1 MAVMQDNEEVDAGA
15 RVPGLGVHAALASW
29 RFSRTST
36 ARRDGMQMQH
46 PFRPSPCAGR
56 YAARIL
62 LWPGAG
68 RGAGGAPDA
77 PTAAAD
83 ARLDSLA
90 APGFGTGTGAVL
102 PLASSAP
109 DVPCAPSPLAD
120 ASAQHHR
127 RAVMAD
133 ALPPGV
139 QVDLFGSEVD
149 LLQAF
154 VDAVQSLDP
163 DIVLGYEVQM
173 GSLGYLRDRT
183 AALGRTDF
191 LRALSRTPKVRALRR
206 LIFLWCGRVWRGRRA
221 VPLCNRGACA
231 AWQVSVATPRWVCS
245 DGARSPCNKTDRP
258 CPSSLALH
266 ASQLPSVKEN
276 FEDEYGWLHFSGIDI
291 CGRVVLNVWRIM
303 QSGARGGTAPAWG
316 CKCKE
321 WRSGRA
327 NTQVLRGRPGRPWSP
342 TISSRG
348 RATQLDWLLRDGFL
362 HCAVDPAASPPACL
376 AELKLSIYTL
386 ENVVAAVLQLR
397 IPHVPASQLHA
408 WFTGGPVGEGGRA
421 CWVRP
426 GFLRAVRSAAREL
439 CGPWT
444 AS

>member
-1 MAVMQDNEEVDAGA
+1 MFMAVMQDNEEVDAGA

-90 APGFGTGTGAVL
+90 APGFGTGAGAVL
-102 PLASSAP
+102 SLASSAP

-258 CPSSLALH
+258 CPSSFALH

-321 WRSGRA
+321 WASKHSGAPWQAWSSLVSDHIEPRQGDSIGLA
-327 NTQVLRGRPGRPWSP
+327 VVGRIFALRCRPGGLAARVPCRAQAQH
-342 TISSRG
+342 IHAGERGGSR
-348 RATQLDWLLRDGFL
+348 
-362 HCAVDPAASPPACL
+362 PAAAYPARACL
-376 AELKLSIYTL
+376 P
-386 ENVVAAVLQLR
+386 AACLVHR
-397 IPHVPASQLHA
+397 
-408 WFTGGPVGEGGRA
+408 RA
-421 CWVRP
+421 R
-426 GFLRAVRSAAREL
+426 R
-439 CGPWT
+439 
-444 AS
+444 